1 MAMLPAYRAIQAT
14 APALVEPSP
23 ARPLTVLHSFPNW
36 LPLTQVWLYNQVQF
50 LPLHVRTHI
59 VCERTSHL
67 DLFALPNL
75 HVWGREPFWERQ
87 IDHARRRLHVTRHLR
102 FYERV
107 ATDRA
112 AQLLHSHFGHVG
124 WHDLGVGRRANLRH
138 VVSFYGQDVGRL
150 PTVDPRWHTRYRE
163 MFARVSAVLCEGP
176 FMRERVI
183 ELGCPAHKARVH
195 HLGVDTRSIQYRPRT
210 WQRDGPLRI
219 LIAASFRE
227 KKGVPDALRAIAM
240 LHGLVDFSITII
252 GDAGEDEP
260 SRLEKAR
267 ILRTIADCGLGA
279 KVRLLGYQPYR
290 ALMSEAY
297 QHHIFI
303 HPSKTAGD
311 GDTEGGAPMSLS
323 DMAASGAVI
332 VATRHCDIPE
342 VIRDGAAGL
351 LAEEGDVAELGAHL
365 QQLANAP
372 STWRVLTQRAR
383 RHVEREFDA
392 TVQAGRLAR
401 LYAEICSEQSATPH
415 LIAKAAGPRSIG
427 LS

>member
-1 MAMLPAYRAIQAT
+1 MAMRTAYRATEAT
-14 APALVEPSP
+14 VSASLALSP

-36 LPLTQVWLYNQVQF
+36 LPLTQVWLYNQVRF
-50 LPLHVRTHI
+50 LPSRVRTQI

-67 DLFALPNL
+67 DLFALPNM
-75 HVWGREPFWERQ
+75 HVWGHEPFWERQ

-107 ATDRA
+107 AVHGA
-112 AQLLHSHFGHVG
+112 AQLLHSHFGQVG
-124 WHDLGVGRRANLRH
+124 WQDLGVSRGANLRH

-150 PTVDPRWHTRYRE
+150 PTVDPRWHTRYRA

-176 FMRERVI
+176 FMRDRVI
-183 ELGCPAHKARVH
+183 ELGCPARKTRVH
-195 HLGVDTRSIQYRPRT
+195 HLGVDTRAIEYVPRD
-210 WQRDGPLRI
+210 WRQDEPLRI

-240 LHGLVDFSITII
+240 LHGLVDFSVTLI

-267 ILRTIADCGLGA
+267 ILRTIAECGLGA

-297 QHHIFI
+297 RHHIFL
-303 HPSKTAGD
+303 HPSKTASD
-311 GDTEGGAPMSLS
+311 GDTEGGAPVSLS

-365 QQLANAP
+365 RQLATAP
-372 STWRVLTQRAR
+372 ATWRVLTQRAR

-392 TVQAGRLAR
+392 AVQGGRLAR
-401 LYAEICSEQSATPH
+401 IYDEVCSEESA
-415 LIAKAAGPRSIG
+415 G
-427 LS
+427 LRHSAPS